1 MAARDEK
8 GEQPAARKRR
18 PSTIGLWFEEAW
30 EGWLKS
36 LGGIG
41 LILIAYLLYKFD
53 LVPETLAGAALVLIV
68 IVGAIAM
75 TALPAWSFVKTPVAR
90 GLFVTFLAVWAV
102 GTGYPTMRSALPPR
116 SLAEVK
122 LTPTQLAAKAHV
134 EHTGPLE
141 LTVSGHFKGAAM
153 AEADANYTITV
164 DSAGGHDEVSGTLKR
179 ALVRYRAGRRG
190 GTSTSIQERTE
201 ELHRLPAAR
210 GDLTISTDGID
221 EKLDGGLT
229 VDVRSA
235 GLNPIIFLV
244 LGGLA
249 VLLAL
254 FFDARLVIDPKTKV
268 RTYLTVGA
276 AVCYVF
282 AIHYPGE
289 ATPSSL
295 VRPAVG
301 SLVLALLVGGL
312 GGWLLGFLARLLF
325 GPKVAVARKSRR

>member
-8 GEQPAARKRR
+8 GEQPAARRRR

-201 ELHRLPAAR
+201 ELHRLHRREARRRADGRRALGRAQPDHLPGARRTGGVAGAVLRRAAGDRSEDQGEDVPDGRRGGLLRVRDPLSRRGDAVVAGAAR
-210 GDLTISTDGID
+210 GRL
-221 EKLDGGLT
+221 
-229 VDVRSA
+229 A
-235 GLNPIIFLV
+235 G
-244 LGGLA
+244 A
-249 VLLAL
+249 
-254 FFDARLVIDPKTKV
+254 
-268 RTYLTVGA
+268 GA
-276 AVCYVF
+276 AGRR
-282 AIHYPGE
+282 ARRLAARISRAP
-289 ATPSSL
+289 P
-295 VRPAVG
+295 VRPEG
-301 SLVLALLVGGL
+301 
-312 GGWLLGFLARLLF
+312 
-325 GPKVAVARKSRR
+325 RRR

>member
-8 GEQPAARKRR
+8 GQDAPPRKRP

-30 EGWLKS
+30 EGWLKP

-41 LILIAYLLYKFD
+41 LLGIAYLLYKFD
-53 LVPETLAGAALVLIV
+53 LLPESVAGAALALI
-68 IVGAIAM
+68 IIAGAIAM
-75 TALPAWSFVKTPVAR
+75 TALPAWGLVKTPVMRA
-90 GLFVTFLAVWAV
+90 LFITFLAVWAV
-102 GTGYPTMRSALPPR
+102 GTGYPVMRVALPPR

-134 EHTGPLE
+134 EHSGPLE
-141 LTVSGHFKGAAM
+141 ITVSGHFKGAAM

-190 GTSTSIQERTE
+190 GTTTSIQERTE
-201 ELHRLPAAR
+201 ELHRLPLAR
-210 GDLTISTDGID
+210 GDLTITTDAID
-221 EKLDGGLT
+221 DKLDGGLT

-249 VLLAL
+249 LLLAI

-268 RTYLTVGA
+268 KTYFTA
-276 AVCYVF
+276 AAATCYVF

-301 SLVLALLVGGL
+301 SLVLALLIGGL
-312 GGWLLGFLARLLF
+312 GGWLVGFLARVLA
-325 GPKVAVARKSRR
+325 GPKTVTKKSRR